1 MSRDYLGLTA
11 VDLLRDGRAPRP
23 SRRARVEI
31 PEPLLRELEAL
42 ARDRGTSAAELVRRF
57 VGLGLFLARAQG
69 STETSLIVK
78 EGARERELVLL

>member
-11 VDLLRDGRAPRP
+11 VDLLRDGRTPRP

-42 ARDRGTSAAELVRRF
+42 AQDRGTSATELARRF

-69 STETSLIVK
+69 SPQTSLIVR
-78 EGARERELVLL
+78 EGERERELVLL